1 MQNNYDDWGD
11 EASSA
16 SSSSQR
22 TGTGGW
28 HWLLSLVA
36 IVTVA
41 LLSFAMAYL
50 TRRVEERPVWMMG
63 LIFMVPTAALML
75 AAMLVESATSAM
87 TPGTSRK
94 PQIILAVV
102 ATIAT
107 FLVGCICDLIYLAGF
122 RKPPMPAQS
131 VYNRVTVS
139 DRLIL
144 VRDRTLSMK
153 ENDAGQQAADAVSLI
168 LGRAGESWEI
178 GFTDGT
184 VSIAPQAAV
193 PEVKQQ
199 LLDAANTVPDQ
210 GRLYYSTVLSEALAM
225 AAGGERTTRIVLFT
239 DGAHPWSEN
248 GDGDLTEEMTA
259 AGVQVWCV
267 VPEGATLD
275 PTLEKLVARTGG
287 KRLKPAEA
295 LAVTDRVEH
304 VVFEEK
310 VAPAEHQEELNLQ
323 LDLVRNRD
331 RSAQVITFV
340 MLLLEGLSL
349 GICLSLMM
357 SSAGQFRAQYIISPL
372 MGVAAFVLLKLIWKS
387 DDLTTWWIKEGICF
401 SLLGIVF
408 MRKNLFRSKAK
419 TVKAAAAPADNDDW
433 G

>member
-1 MQNNYDDWGD
+1 
-11 EASSA
+11 
-16 SSSSQR
+16 
-22 TGTGGW
+22 
-28 HWLLSLVA
+28 
-36 IVTVA
+36 
-41 LLSFAMAYL
+41 
-50 TRRVEERPVWMMG
+50 
-63 LIFMVPTAALML
+63 
-75 AAMLVESATSAM
+75 
-87 TPGTSRK
+87 
-94 PQIILAVV
+94 
-102 ATIAT
+102 
-107 FLVGCICDLIYLAGF
+107 
-122 RKPPMPAQS
+122 
-131 VYNRVTVS
+131 
-139 DRLIL
+139 
-144 VRDRTLSMK
+144 
-153 ENDAGQQAADAVSLI
+153 
-168 LGRAGESWEI
+168 
-178 GFTDGT
+178 
-184 VSIAPQAAV
+184 
-193 PEVKQQ
+193 
-199 LLDAANTVPDQ
+199 
-210 GRLYYSTVLSEALAM
+210 
-225 AAGGERTTRIVLFT
+225 
-239 DGAHPWSEN
+239 
-248 GDGDLTEEMTA
+248 MTA